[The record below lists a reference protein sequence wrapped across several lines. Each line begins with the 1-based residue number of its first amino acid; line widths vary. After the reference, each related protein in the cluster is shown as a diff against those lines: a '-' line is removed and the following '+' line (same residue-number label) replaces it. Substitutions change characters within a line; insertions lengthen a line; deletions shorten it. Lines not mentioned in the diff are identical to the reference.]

1 MKRRKKLLITTV
13 LIALILASFL
23 AGSHIKEQEFRNR
36 RVQQCSTLIS
46 FAVAKV
52 EHGDLADPNTMEAL
66 ISNVYAA
73 YQYCDNSI
81 AANQLHDLW
90 NFLIFEEDHTNTKE
104 IVQTELNDV
113 LRAIKA
119 GN

>member
-1 MKRRKKLLITTV
+1 MRLRKKLLIA
-13 LIALILASFL
+13 IALVLLIVGSYL
-23 AGSHIKEQEFRNR
+23 AGSHIQAQKYHDSRIQR
-36 RVQQCSTLIS
+36 CSTLIS
-46 FAVAKV
+46 FAINKV
-52 EHGDLADPNTMEAL
+52 ETGDLTDPDMMEAL

-90 NFLIFEEDHTNTKE
+90 NFLIFEEDHTTTKE
-104 IVQTELNDV
+104 IAQTELNDI
-113 LRAIKA
+113 LRTIKA